1 MLGRLTPVSSLK
13 TGSSAFVRW
22 KNEILLHFQKNA
34 VTQNTFIQ
42 QNDFLS
48 NLLSLKVAL
57 AASWGRRFSEEKS
70 LICTL
75 VAFTLGALSLG
86 GL

>member
-1 MLGRLTPVSSLK
+1 MKFFSISK
-13 TGSSAFVRW
+13 
-22 KNEILLHFQKNA
+22 KNA